1 MSYSCGKIGDNMVKK
16 LTSKAVYQSKQLSLR
31 VTSYMYNV
39 LVDVAKDNNVS
50 ISDVIRSTL
59 NDRFMQSQKTKRKN

>member
-1 MSYSCGKIGDNMVKK
+1 MIKKISRKVTFQSKK
-16 LTSKAVYQSKQLSLR
+16 LNFR

-50 ISDVIRSTL
+50 ISDVIRATL
-59 NDRFMQSQKTKRKN
+59 NDRFMQSSKTKRKN